1 MTGKRGRPSAAE
13 AGARDER
20 VIDVVV
26 AVLTGEGLEAL
37 TLDRVSADAHVA
49 KRTLYTVFGDR
60 AGLVRAAVRRQHAYL
75 GDAGD
80 GAADLRSAA
89 RGILRHLLG
98 DEAIGV
104 HRAITGAAALHPL
117 LAREFY
123 EEGPAR
129 AQGFLAAHLPAD
141 GPVSPALLF
150 TALLG
155 ESHRR
160 RLLGLAGP
168 FSVSEIDAQVDEVLR
183 AFGLGSS
190 DRARSGQESSSS

>member
-20 VIDVVV
+20 VVDVVV

-37 TLDRVSADAHVA
+37 TLDRVSAEAHVA

-98 DEAIGV
+98 DEAVGV

-141 GPVSPALLF
+141 APVSPALLF

-155 ESHRR
+155 EPHRR
-160 RLLGLAGP
+160 RLLGLAVTP
-168 FSVSEIDAQVDEVLR
+168 SLPEIDAQVDEVLR

-190 DRARSGQESSSS
+190 DPARQGQESSSS

>member
-20 VIDVVV
+20 VVDVVV

-37 TLDRVSADAHVA
+37 TLDRVSAEAHVA

-75 GDAGD
+75 EDAGD
-80 GAADLRSAA
+80 GAVDLRSAA

-141 GPVSPALLF
+141 APVSPALLF

-160 RLLGLAGP
+160 RLLGLTGP

-183 AFGLGSS
+183 AFGLGPS
-190 DRARSGQESSSS
+190 DPARSGQESSSS

>member
-20 VIDVVV
+20 VVDVVV

-37 TLDRVSADAHVA
+37 TLDRVSTEAHVA

-141 GPVSPALLF
+141 APVSPALLF

-155 ESHRR
+155 EPHRR

-183 AFGLGSS
+183 AFGLVSS
-190 DRARSGQESSSS
+190 DPARQGQESSSS

>member
-13 AGARDER
+13 ADARDER
-20 VIDVVV
+20 VVDVVV

-37 TLDRVSADAHVA
+37 TLDRVAAEAHVA

-75 GDAGD
+75 EDAGD
-80 GAADLRSAA
+80 GASDLRSAA

-123 EEGPAR
+123 EQGPAR
-129 AQGFLAAHLPAD
+129 AQGFLAAHLPTDARI
-141 GPVSPALLF
+141 SPALLF

-155 ESHRR
+155 EPHRR
-160 RLLGLAGP
+160 RLLGLADP
-168 FSVSEIDAQVDEVLR
+168 LTSPAIDAQVDEVLH
-183 AFGLGSS
+183 AFGLDSS
-190 DRARSGQESSSS
+190 DQARSGRKSSSS